1 MDILAIRIRQLR
13 IEHNMTQ
20 QKLASKLHVQ
30 RTTLAGYEAQSRHP
44 PLETLVHIADIFG
57 VTTDYLLG
65 RTDKK
70 N

>member
-30 RTTLAGYEAQSRHP
+30 RTTLAGYEAKNRHP
-44 PLETLVHIADIFG
+44 PLDILVHIADIFG